1 MKQYPNYIVSNGL
14 STWQWVHNPNY
25 KGILPISD
33 WLEKKDIGDIVPEK
47 VFECINQYFVI
58 PDIRKNP
65 NKLTFSC
72 HQKSSFVIL
81 AQNSTTKFST
91 ICKVQCKSLLL
102 YFNDFRLLQSLWQ
115 HGFTPYIQGFYFEDF
130 SWIKRGICG
139 LFFHSFSRSQVAMK
153 KSSNGSFFSFKKR
166 YWLKRSSFEWNVAM
180 FSQVDNL
187 RAKKNMSEGKKEPQ
201 IQHRKL

>member
-1 MKQYPNYIVSNGL
+1 M
-14 STWQWVHNPNY
+14 
-25 KGILPISD
+25 
-33 WLEKKDIGDIVPEK
+33 PEK

-81 AQNSTTKFST
+81 AQNSTTKFFT
-91 ICKVQCKSLLL
+91 ICKVQCKSVLL

-153 KSSNGSFFSFKKR
+153 KSSNGSFFHSKRGIGLKGHHLSEMLQCFHKLTTWEQKKKTWARGKRNHKFRTESFRKTTL
-166 YWLKRSSFEWNVAM
+166 YNCSSAYRKAIFFQETNFWKWN
-180 FSQVDNL
+180 SC
-187 RAKKNMSEGKKEPQ
+187 
-201 IQHRKL
+201 